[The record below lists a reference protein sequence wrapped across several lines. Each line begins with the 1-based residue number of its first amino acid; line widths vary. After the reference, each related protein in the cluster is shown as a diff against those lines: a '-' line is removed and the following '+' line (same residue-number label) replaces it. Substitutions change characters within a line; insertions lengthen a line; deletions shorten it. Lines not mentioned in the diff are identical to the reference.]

1 MYKKRQHGEEH
12 NIMTLSKDHYLVS
25 RQGTFDTSGSPHA
38 TTQAD
43 LDHLFATLATDKNRD
58 RLVLHFHGGLVD
70 FVSGMQNAEDITKR
84 YADLQAYQVFFLWQ
98 TALFDVLSEKTFLDA
113 ICPNIS
119 QAFNDPFFQQ
129 VLLYVTQ
136 FVKGK
141 VDATNGGA
149 VDRWLDLP
157 DKQEV
162 LQELHNPKDGQEP
175 YSDIESTALPED
187 ARLHKHEEKLFR
199 DHLMQNDTTLKQHAQ
214 NLVATHAPAMLKG
227 KSTASTST
235 ITPTPPPFSLAFI
248 AHFLTAIR
256 DTVVKGIEEVAN
268 LFIVGQ
274 CVAVLKRVIDRFAQR
289 RDHGLYPT
297 IVEEILR
304 QFFVGKIGKEVWGG
318 IKKEASDTFGVSDT
332 CVGTAFLRGLKT
344 YCDNNPNAHITL
356 VGHSAGGIYICE
368 LLQHAHAILPSN
380 VTFDV
385 VLLAPA
391 NSYKLFSDTLK
402 TYQSRIQAVRV
413 FAMSDELEQKD
424 ALIPGVYP
432 LSLLYLV
439 SGILEQEAD
448 TPILGMQRYFT
459 DKVPYT
465 IPEVQET
472 FAYLNK
478 YQTSHVW
485 SLTMAGDG
493 LSSNSKSHATFYSEE
508 ITMNSVKY
516 VIANGLR
523 Y

>member
-1 MYKKRQHGEEH
+1 
-12 NIMTLSKDHYLVS
+12 MTLSKDHYLVS

-43 LDHLFATLATDKNRD
+43 LDHLFATLATDANRD

-70 FVSGMQNAEDITKR
+70 FESGMLAAEDITRR
-84 YADLQAYQVFFLWQ
+84 YANVPAYQIFFLWQ

-119 QAFNDPFFQQ
+119 QVFNDPFFQQ
-129 VLLYVTQ
+129 VLLRVTQ

-149 VDRWLDLP
+149 IDRWLDLP

-162 LQELHNPKDGQEP
+162 LQELQNPKDGQEP
-175 YSDIESTALPED
+175 YSDVDSTALPED
-187 ARLHKHEEKLFR
+187 ARLHKSEEKVFR
-199 DHLMQNDTTLKQHAQ
+199 DHLMHNDPVLKQHAQ
-214 NLVATHAPAMLKG
+214 DLVVKYTPATPKGKITDGTTQAVAT
-227 KSTASTST
+227 
-235 ITPTPPPFSLAFI
+235 PPFSRAFI
-248 AHFLTAIR
+248 EHFLSEIR
-256 DTVVKGIEEVAN
+256 DVALKDIENVAN
-268 LFIVGQ
+268 FFIIGR
-274 CVAVLKRVIDRFAQR
+274 CITVLKRVIDRFAHR

-304 QFFVGKIGKEVWGG
+304 EFFIGKIGKEVWDG
-318 IKKEASDTFGVSDT
+318 IKREAHDTFGSAKADA
-332 CVGTAFLRGLKT
+332 GTAFLQGLKT
-344 YCDNNPNAHITL
+344 HCESNPNMPITL
-356 VGHSAGGIYICE
+356 VGHSAGGTYICE
-368 LLQHAHAILPSN
+368 FLQHVHPILPSN

-385 VLLAPA
+385 ILLAPA
-391 NSYKLFSDTLK
+391 NSYKQFSDTLK
-402 TYQSRIQAVRV
+402 TYQSRIHAVRI

-439 SGILEQEAD
+439 SGILEDEAD

-459 DKVPYT
+459 DKIPYT
-465 IPEVQET
+465 LPEVQTT

-478 YQTSHVW
+478 YQTSHIW
-485 SLTMAGDG
+485 SLTTAGDG
-493 LSSNSKSHATFYSEE
+493 LSSDAKSHATFYSEE
-508 ITMNSVKY
+508 VTMKSVQY
-516 VIANGLR
+516 AIEHGLQ
-523 Y
+523 YT